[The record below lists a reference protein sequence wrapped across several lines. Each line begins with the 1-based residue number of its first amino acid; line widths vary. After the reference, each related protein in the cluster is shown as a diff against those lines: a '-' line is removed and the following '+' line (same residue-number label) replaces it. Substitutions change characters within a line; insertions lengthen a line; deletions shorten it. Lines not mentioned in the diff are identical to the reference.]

1 MNVNKISEVEFME
14 FMKKYH
20 HWIENSDAKTA
31 EELKALAGN
40 DAEIEDRFYKDLEF
54 GTAGLR
60 GVIGACSNRMNIY
73 TVAKATKGFADYICS
88 KGEKAKEDGIVI
100 AHDNRRM
107 SREFAEITA
116 GVLAANGIKAYLFE
130 SLRTTPELSFSVRY
144 LGCFGGVVITA
155 SHNPPEYNGYK
166 LYDENGCQ
174 LIPCL
179 ADEVTKFV
187 NAVEDELKVK
197 FLSLE
202 EAGDLVEIVGEE
214 IDETYYEEVL
224 SLQFD
229 PDCERNIKVVYT
241 PQHGTGNIPVRDVL
255 DEAGYIV
262 LPVLSQC
269 DPDPD
274 FSGTKSPNPEVPAA
288 YEAAI
293 ELMKE
298 HNADIA
304 IATDPDCDRLGA
316 VINCNGDYR
325 LITGNQSGAIL
336 LNYVLTRMTEQGTM
350 PENPVMINTIVT
362 STLGDKV
369 ALSFGVDV
377 EKTLTGFKFIGD
389 KIKNHNALGD
399 KQYVFG
405 YEESYGCLIGD
416 FARDKDAVQASLMFC
431 EAADYYKK
439 QGKTLVDVLD
449 ELSDKLGYYLDT
461 QSSAAFKG
469 ADGSEKMNALL
480 EEMRANPISEAAGL
494 KVVAAE
500 DYLNNPPEDFVPSN
514 VLRYTLEDGSFVAIR
529 PSGTEPKCKVYYCV
543 RGNDKADAETKLAAL
558 KEVFDIKA

>member
-1 MNVNKISEVEFME
+1 MSFLE
-14 FMKKYH
+14 KYNY
-20 HWIENSDAKTA
+20 WLENSDEATA
-31 EELKALAGN
+31 NELKAISGN
-40 DAEIEDRFYKDLEF
+40 EAEIKDRFYKDLEF

-60 GVIGACSNRMNIY
+60 GVIGAGSNRMNIY
-73 TVAKATKGFADYICS
+73 TVAKASKGFADYILS

-116 GVLAANGIKAYLFE
+116 GVLAANGIKSYLFE

-166 LYDENGCQ
+166 LYDEMGCQ
-174 LIPCL
+174 LVPHL
-179 ADEVTKFV
+179 ADEVTGFV
-187 NAVEDELKVK
+187 NAVPDELNVK

-202 EAGDLVEIVGEE
+202 EAGELIEIVGEE

-229 PDCERNIKVVYT
+229 FDADRNIKVVYT

-255 DEAGYIV
+255 DEAGYMV

-288 YEAAI
+288 YDAAI

-298 HNADIA
+298 HGADIA

-316 VINCNGDYR
+316 VINCGDDFK
-325 LITGNQSGAIL
+325 LITGNQSGAVL
-336 LNYVLTRMTEQGTM
+336 LNYILTRMSEQGCM

-362 STLGDKV
+362 STLGDRV
-369 ALSFGVDV
+369 AESFGVEV

-389 KIKNHNALGD
+389 KIKEHNAKGD
-399 KQYVFG
+399 KNYVFG
-405 YEESYGCLIGD
+405 YEEIYGCLTGD

-449 ELSDKLGYYLDT
+449 DLANKFGYYLDS
-461 QSSAAFKG
+461 QSSTFFRG
-469 ADGSEKMNALL
+469 ADGSDKMNALL
-480 EEMRANPISEAAGL
+480 QDMRNNPIKEVAGI
-494 KVVAAE
+494 KVTSM
-500 DYLNNPPEDFVPSN
+500 DDFLLNPPENFVPSN
-514 VLRYTLEDGSFVAIR
+514 VLRFNFEDGSFVAVR

-543 RGNDKADAETKLAAL
+543 RGENKADAEAKLIKL
-558 KEVFDIKA
+558 REVFDIKA

>member
-1 MNVNKISEVEFME
+1 MSFLE
-14 FMKKYH
+14 KYNYWLEH
-20 HWIENSDAKTA
+20 SDKETVA
-31 EELKALAGN
+31 ELKAIS
-40 DAEIEDRFYKDLEF
+40 DDQAEIKDRFYKDLEF

-60 GVIGACSNRMNIY
+60 GVIGAGSNRMNIY
-73 TVAKATKGFADYICS
+73 TVAKASKGFADYILS
-88 KGEKAKEDGIVI
+88 KGEAAKEDGIVI

-116 GVLAANGIKAYLFE
+116 GVLAANGIKSYLFE
-130 SLRTTPELSFSVRY
+130 SLRTTPELSFAVRY

-166 LYDENGCQ
+166 LYDKNGCQ
-174 LIPCL
+174 LVPHL
-179 ADEVTKFV
+179 ADEVTGFV
-187 NAVEDELKVK
+187 NAVPDELDVK

-202 EAGDLVEIVGEE
+202 EAGELVEIVGEE
-214 IDETYYEEVL
+214 IDEIYYEEVL
-224 SLQFD
+224 ALQFD
-229 PDCERNIKVVYT
+229 FDQDRNIKVVYT

-255 DEAGYIV
+255 DEAGYMV

-298 HNADIA
+298 HGADIA

-316 VINCNGDYR
+316 VINCGDDYK

-336 LNYVLTRMTEQGTM
+336 LHYILTRMTEQGSM
-350 PENPVMINTIVT
+350 PENPVMINTVVT
-362 STLGDKV
+362 STLGDRV
-369 ALSFGVDV
+369 AESFGVDV

-389 KIKNHNALGD
+389 KIHKHNAKGD
-399 KQYVFG
+399 KNYVFG

-449 ELSDKLGYYLDT
+449 DLADKFGYYLDT
-461 QSSAAFKG
+461 QSSTFFRG
-469 ADGSEKMNALL
+469 ADGSDKMNALL
-480 EEMRANPISEAAGL
+480 EDMRKNPIKEAADI
-494 KVVAAE
+494 KVVSTE
-500 DYLNNPPEDFVPSN
+500 DFLLNPPEDFVPSN
-514 VLRYTLEDGSFVAIR
+514 VLRFNLEDGSFVAIR

-543 RGNDKADAETKLAAL
+543 RGENKADAERKLAAL
-558 KEVFDIKA
+558 KEVFDVKA

>member
-1 MNVNKISEVEFME
+1 MNFKE
-14 FMKKYH
+14 KYLY
-20 HWIENSDAKTA
+20 WIENSDKETA
-31 EELKALAGN
+31 DELKSLEGN
-40 DAEIEDRFYKDLEF
+40 EAELHDRFYKSLEF

-60 GVIGACSNRMNIY
+60 GVIGAGSNRMNKY
-73 TVAKATKGFADYICS
+73 TVSKATLGFARYICS
-88 KGEKAKEDGIVI
+88 KGEKAMADGIVI
-100 AHDNRRM
+100 AHDNRHK

-130 SLRTTPELSFSVRY
+130 SLRSTPELSFSVRY

-174 LIPCL
+174 LIPVL
-179 ADEVTKFV
+179 ADKVTEYV
-187 NAVEDELKVK
+187 NAVADELSVK
-197 FLSLE
+197 YLSLKD
-202 EAGDLVEIVGEE
+202 AGDLIEIVGEE

-224 SLQFD
+224 ALQFD
-229 PDCERNIKVVYT
+229 PEEDKNIKVVYT

-255 DEAGYIV
+255 DEAGYTV

-288 YEAAI
+288 YDAAI
-293 ELMKE
+293 ELMRE
-298 HNADIA
+298 HSADIA

-316 VINCNGDYR
+316 VINCGEEYK
-325 LITGNQSGAIL
+325 LITGNQSGALIL
-336 LNYVLTRMTEQGTM
+336 HYILTRMTEQGCL
-350 PENPVMINTIVT
+350 PDNALMINTVVT
-362 STLGDKV
+362 STIGDKV
-369 ALSFGVDV
+369 AESFGVEV

-389 KIKNHNALGD
+389 RIKVHNALRD
-399 KQYVFG
+399 KKYVFG

-439 QGKTLVDVLD
+439 QGKTLIDVLND
-449 ELSDKLGYYLDT
+449 LFDKHGYYLDT
-461 QSSAAFKG
+461 QSSTFFRG
-469 ADGSEKMNALL
+469 IDGNERMNALL
-480 EEMRANPISEAAGL
+480 DDMRKNPPREVGGIKICETQDFL
-494 KVVAAE
+494 
-500 DYLNNPPEDFVPSN
+500 LNPPENFVPAN
-514 VLRYTLEDGSFVAIR
+514 VLRFNFEDGSFVAIR

-543 RGNDKADAETKLAAL
+543 RGEDKADAEIKLSVF
-558 KEVFDIKA
+558 KQVFDIKS

>member
-1 MNVNKISEVEFME
+1 MD
-14 FMKKYH
+14 FMKKYN
-20 HWIENSDAKTA
+20 HWIDNSDATTVA
-31 EELKALAGN
+31 ELRAIEK
-40 DAEIEDRFYKDLEF
+40 DESEIKDRFYKDLEF

-60 GVIGACSNRMNIY
+60 GVIGAGSNRMNIY
-73 TVAKATKGFADYICS
+73 TVAKASKGFADYICS
-88 KGEKAKEDGIVI
+88 KGEKAKEEGVVI

-107 SREFAEITA
+107 SREFAEVTA
-116 GVLAANGIKAYLFE
+116 GVLAANGIKSYLFE

-174 LIPCL
+174 LVPHL
-179 ADEVTKFV
+179 ADEVTAFV

-202 EAGDLVEIVGEE
+202 EAGELVEIVGEE

-224 SLQFD
+224 ALQFD
-229 PDCERNIKVVYT
+229 ADMPRDIKVVYT
-241 PQHGTGNIPVRDVL
+241 PQHGTGNVPVRDVL
-255 DEAGYIV
+255 DEAGYMV

-269 DPDPD
+269 EPDPD

-288 YEAAI
+288 YEEAI
-293 ELMKE
+293 ALMKE

-316 VINCNGDYR
+316 VINCGDDFK
-325 LITGNQSGAIL
+325 LITGNQSGAVL
-336 LNYVLTRMTEQGTM
+336 LNYILTRMNEQGSM

-369 ALSFGVDV
+369 AESFGVEV

-389 KIKNHNALGD
+389 KIKEYNAKGD
-399 KQYVFG
+399 KNYVFG

-449 ELSDKLGYYLDT
+449 DLSEKLGYYLDT
-461 QSSAAFKG
+461 QSSTFFRG
-469 ADGSEKMNALL
+469 ADGSDKMNSLL
-480 EEMRANPISEAAGL
+480 EDMRKNPIKEAAGI
-494 KVVAAE
+494 KVISVE
-500 DYLNNPPEDFVPSN
+500 DYLLNPPADFVPSN
-514 VLRYTLEDGSFVAIR
+514 VLRYNLEDGSFVAIR

-543 RGNDKADAETKLAAL
+543 RGENKCDAEAKLASL
-558 KEVFDIKA
+558 KEIFDIKA

>member
-1 MNVNKISEVEFME
+1 MD
-14 FMKKYH
+14 FMKKYI
-20 HWIENSDAKTA
+20 HWCENSDETTA
-31 EELKALAGN
+31 NELKALSGN
-40 DAEIEDRFYKDLEF
+40 EAEIKDRFYKDLEF

-60 GVIGACSNRMNIY
+60 GVIGAGSNRMNIY
-73 TVAKATKGFADYICS
+73 TVAKASKGFADYICS

-107 SREFAEITA
+107 SREFAEVTA
-116 GVLAANGIKAYLFE
+116 GVLAANGIKSYLFE

-174 LIPCL
+174 LVPHL
-179 ADEVTKFV
+179 ADEVTTFV
-187 NAVEDELKVK
+187 NAVEDELKVS

-202 EAGDLVEIVGEE
+202 EAGELIEIVGEE

-229 PDCERNIKVVYT
+229 FDEPRNIKVVYT

-255 DEAGYIV
+255 DEAGYMV

-288 YEAAI
+288 YDAAI

-316 VINCNGDYR
+316 VINCGDTQK

-336 LNYVLTRMTEQGTM
+336 LNYILTRMSEQGSM

-362 STLGDKV
+362 STLGDAV
-369 ALSFGVDV
+369 AKSFGVEV

-389 KIKNHNALGD
+389 KIKEHNALGD
-399 KQYVFG
+399 KNYVFG

-449 ELSDKLGYYLDT
+449 DLAEKFGYYLDA
-461 QSSAAFKG
+461 QSSTFFRG
-469 ADGSEKMNALL
+469 ADGSDKMNALL
-480 EEMRANPISEAAGL
+480 EDMRNNPIKEAAGI
-494 KVVAAE
+494 KVSSV
-500 DYLNNPPEDFVPSN
+500 DDFLLNPPDGFVPSN
-514 VLRYTLEDGSFVAIR
+514 VLRYNLEDGSFVAIR

-543 RGNDKADAETKLAAL
+543 RGENKADAEAKLTAL
-558 KEVFDIKA
+558 KEIFDIKA

>member
-1 MNVNKISEVEFME
+1 MD
-14 FMKKYH
+14 FMKKYN
-20 HWIENSDAKTA
+20 HWIDNSDATTVA
-31 EELKALAGN
+31 ELRAIEK
-40 DAEIEDRFYKDLEF
+40 DESEIKDRFYKDLEF

-60 GVIGACSNRMNIY
+60 GVIGAGSNRMNIY
-73 TVAKATKGFADYICS
+73 TVAKASKGFADYICS
-88 KGEKAKEDGIVI
+88 KGEKAKEEGVVI

-107 SREFAEITA
+107 SREFAEVTA
-116 GVLAANGIKAYLFE
+116 GVLAANGIKSYLFE

-174 LIPCL
+174 LVPHL
-179 ADEVTKFV
+179 ADEVTAFV

-202 EAGDLVEIVGEE
+202 EAGELVEIVGEE

-224 SLQFD
+224 ALQFD
-229 PDCERNIKVVYT
+229 ADMPRDIKVVYT
-241 PQHGTGNIPVRDVL
+241 PQHGTGNVPVRDVL
-255 DEAGYIV
+255 DEAGYMV

-269 DPDPD
+269 EPDPD

-288 YEAAI
+288 YEEAI
-293 ELMKE
+293 ALMKE

-316 VINCNGDYR
+316 VINCGDDFK
-325 LITGNQSGAIL
+325 LITGNQSGAVL
-336 LNYVLTRMTEQGTM
+336 LNYILTRMNEQGSM

-369 ALSFGVDV
+369 AESFGVEV

-389 KIKNHNALGD
+389 KIKEHNAKGD
-399 KQYVFG
+399 KNYVFG

-449 ELSDKLGYYLDT
+449 DLSEKLGYYLDT
-461 QSSAAFKG
+461 QSSTFFRG
-469 ADGSEKMNALL
+469 ADGSDKMNSLL
-480 EEMRANPISEAAGL
+480 EDMRKNPIKEAAGI
-494 KVVAAE
+494 KVISVE
-500 DYLNNPPEDFVPSN
+500 DYLLNPPADFVPSN
-514 VLRYTLEDGSFVAIR
+514 VLRYNLEDGSFVAIR

-543 RGNDKADAETKLAAL
+543 RGENKCDAEAKLASL
-558 KEVFDIKA
+558 KEIFDIKA